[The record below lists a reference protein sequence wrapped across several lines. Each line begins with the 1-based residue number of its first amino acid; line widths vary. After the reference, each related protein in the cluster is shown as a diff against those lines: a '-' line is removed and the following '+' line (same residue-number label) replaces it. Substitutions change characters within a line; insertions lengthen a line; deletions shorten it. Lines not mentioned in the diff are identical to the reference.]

1 MKAVEL
7 NKTFNADD
15 FEDRIYAMWKEAEY
29 FQPAERDDHS
39 APVGERSPGE
49 QTETTAPSDLE
60 EDEPFVIVIP
70 PPNVT
75 GVLHMGHG
83 LNNSLQDILIRYY
96 RMQGRPTL
104 WVPGT
109 DHAGIAT
116 QNVVERKLIAEG
128 TSREELGRDKFVER
142 TWQVKNEHHTVIT
155 RQLEK
160 IGASCDWSRERFTL
174 DEGLSEAVK
183 EVFVTLYERDLI
195 YRGEYLINW
204 CPSCGTALSDDEV
217 EHAEKN
223 GHIWHIRY
231 PIVDPEDPS
240 LEEGSLGWIEVA
252 TTRPETMLGD
262 TAVAVHPED
271 ERYTALIGR
280 SVRLPLTGRIVP
292 IVADSYVDREFG
304 SGAVKITPAHDAND
318 WEIGERHDLE
328 RINVLTADA
337 RLNDNVPERY
347 RGLSA
352 VEGRKAVVADLEAE
366 GYLVRVAGHTHQ
378 VGHCYRCNTVV
389 EPWVST
395 QWFVRMKPLAEKA
408 LAAWRNDEI
417 RFYPKRWENTYTH
430 WLENIRDWCI
440 SRQLWWGHRIPVWYD
455 DETGEMIVSR
465 TDPTEDPANAGRALR
480 QDPDVLDT
488 WFSSWL
494 WPFSTLGWPEQTPD
508 LERFYPTTSLVTA
521 YDIIFFWVSRMI
533 MAGLEFMGEVPF
545 RDIYITGLVRDIHG
559 RKMSKSLGNGIDPLD
574 IVAEYGADA
583 HKFTL
588 AYLSVQGS
596 DVPIAPDSFQL
607 GSKFANKIWNATRY
621 LLMNLEGRR
630 IVPFDEIEL
639 NDLDRWIY
647 YRLDDAVRTVREAM
661 KNYRMDEASRGVYEF
676 FWNEFCDWYIEASK
690 LDLYSEDDEKKDR
703 AVSLLLYVLEESLRL
718 MHPFMSFI
726 SEEIYQRLPAEL
738 VPADGTGTLP
748 GYRKNGGS
756 PGRAEAVIVG
766 RYPQPNERRS
776 SDEYRRAADGFAG
789 VQELVRGIRTMRSE
803 FTIPP
808 ARHFDVYVRYGDGR
822 DELGAF
828 FQANRALVAMLGGI
842 DTLEIGSDSSRR
854 TGSVTV
860 VGSGFEAYLYIRELI
875 DVDAQLARLEK
886 SITRTL
892 KGLKQA
898 EGKLSSEGF
907 LSKARP
913 EVIEAE
919 RSKASDLRDQLER
932 MEAVRGEL
940 ASDRK

>member
-1 MKAVEL
+1 MPMNAVEL
-7 NKTFNADD
+7 SKTFNADD
-15 FEDRIYAMWKEAEY
+15 FEDRIYAMWKAGGY
-29 FQPAERDDHS
+29 FAPAEHGDRD
-39 APVGERSPGE
+39 
-49 QTETTAPSDLE
+49 
-60 EDEPFVIVIP
+60 DEPFVIVIP

-83 LNNSLQDILIRYY
+83 LNNSLQDILIRYW

-128 TSREELGRDKFVER
+128 TSREELGREKFVER
-142 TWQVKNEHHTVIT
+142 TWQVKHDHHATIT

-174 DEGLSEAVK
+174 DDGLSHAVK

-217 EHAEKN
+217 EHAEKH

-231 PIVDPEDPS
+231 PIVDPAHPDEP
-240 LEEGSLGWIEVA
+240 EGTHGWIEVA

-271 ERYTALIGR
+271 ERYTHLVGKA
-280 SVRLPLTGRIVP
+280 VRLPLTDRTIP
-292 IVADSYVDREFG
+292 IIADSYVDREFG
-304 SGAVKITPAHDAND
+304 SGAVKITPAHDPND
-318 WEIGERHDLE
+318 WEIGERHGLE
-328 RINVLTADA
+328 RINILTAEA
-337 RLNDNVPERY
+337 TMNGNVPERY
-347 RGLSA
+347 QGLTVA
-352 VEGRKAVVADLEAE
+352 DGRKRVVADLEE
-366 GYLVRVAGHTHQ
+366 GGYLLRVADHVHQ

-408 LAAWRNDEI
+408 LTAWRNGDI
-417 RFYPKRWENTYTH
+417 RFYPKHWENTYTH

-455 DETGEMIVSR
+455 DETGETIVSR
-465 TDPTEDPANAGRALR
+465 TDPTEDSAYAGRTLR

-494 WPFSTLGWPEQTPD
+494 WPFSTLGWPETTVD
-508 LERFYPTTSLVTA
+508 LKKFYPTSSLVTA

-533 MAGLEFMGEVPF
+533 MAGLEFMGEAPF
-545 RDIYITGLVRDIHG
+545 RDIYITGLVRDING

-574 IVAEYGADA
+574 IVAQYGADA

-596 DVPIAPDSFQL
+596 DVPIATDSFQL

-621 LLMNLEGRR
+621 LLMNLEGRS
-630 IVPFDEIEL
+630 IVPFEEINL
-639 NDLDRWIY
+639 RDVDRWIY
-647 YRLDDAVRTVREAM
+647 YRLDGAVRDIATAM
-661 KNYRMDEASRGVYEF
+661 NSYRMDESARAVYEF
-676 FWNEFCDWYIEASK
+676 FWNDFCDWYIEASK
-690 LDLYSEDDEKKDR
+690 LSLYSDDDGEKDR
-703 AVSLLLYVLEESLRL
+703 TVSLLLYVLEESLRL

-726 SEEIYQRLPAEL
+726 SEEIFQRLPSDL
-738 VPADGTGTLP
+738 VPADKSGTLR
-748 GYRKNGGS
+748 GYRGTSGDS
-756 PGRAEAVIVG
+756 SGRAKAAIVG
-766 RYPQPNERRS
+766 AYPQPNDERRNE
-776 SDEYRRAADGFAG
+776 DAVAAANGFSG
-789 VQELVRGIRTMRSE
+789 LQELVRGIRTMRSE

-808 ARHFDVYVRYGDGR
+808 NRTFDLYVRYGDGR
-822 DELGAF
+822 EDLGTF
-828 FQANRALVAMLGGI
+828 FERNSDLVALLGGVEAM
-842 DTLEIGSDSSRR
+842 EIGTDSTRR
-854 TGSVTV
+854 GGAVAV
-860 VGSGFEAYLYIRELI
+860 VGSGFEAYLYIRDLI
-875 DVDAQLARLEK
+875 DVEGQIARLDK
-886 SITRTL
+886 SIAKTM

-898 EGKLSSEGF
+898 EGKLNSEGF
-907 LSKARP
+907 LQKAKP
-913 EVIEAE
+913 EVVEKE
-919 RSKASDLRDQLER
+919 REKAADLRDQLTR
-932 MEAVRGEL
+932 METVRHEL
-940 ASDRK
+940 SET

>member
-1 MKAVEL
+1 MQAVEL

-15 FEDRIYAMWKEAEY
+15 FEDRMYAMWKESGY
-29 FQPAERDDHS
+29 FQPATHGNADQD
-39 APVGERSPGE
+39 
-49 QTETTAPSDLE
+49 SD
-60 EDEPFVIVIP
+60 PFVIVIP

-128 TSREELGRDKFVER
+128 TSREELGREKFVER
-142 TWQVKNEHHTVIT
+142 TWQVKDDHHATIT

-174 DEGLSEAVK
+174 DEGLNHAVN

-217 EHAEKN
+217 EHAEKH

-231 PIVDPEDPS
+231 PIVDPEQPDAP
-240 LEEGSLGWIEVA
+240 EGSLGWIEVA

-271 ERYTALIGR
+271 ERYTDLVGK
-280 SVRLPLTGRIVP
+280 SVRLPLTGRIIP

-304 SGAVKITPAHDAND
+304 SGAVKITPAHDQND
-318 WEIGERHDLE
+318 WEIGERHNLD
-328 RINVLTADA
+328 RINVLTATA
-337 RLNDNVPERY
+337 RLNDNVPEQY
-347 RGLSA
+347 RGLS
-352 VEGRKAVVADLEAE
+352 VTDGRAKVVSDLESR
-366 GYLVRVAGHTHQ
+366 GYLVRREDHVHQ
-378 VGHCYRCNTVV
+378 VGHCYRCDTVV

-408 LAAWRNDEI
+408 LSAWRNGEI
-417 RFYPKRWENTYTH
+417 RFYPRHWENTYTH
-430 WLENIRDWCI
+430 WLDNIRDWCI

-455 DETGEMIVSR
+455 DASGEMIVSR
-465 TDPTEDPANAGRALR
+465 TDPTEDPQYAGRTLR

-494 WPFSTLGWPEQTPD
+494 WPFSTLGWPDETDD
-508 LERFYPTTSLVTA
+508 LKRFYPTTSLVTA

-545 RDIYITGLVRDIHG
+545 RDIYITGLVRDING

-574 IVAEYGADA
+574 IVARYGADA

-621 LLMNLEGRR
+621 LLMNLDGRT
-630 IVPFDEIEL
+630 IVPFQEIVL
-639 NDLDRWIY
+639 DDVDRWIY
-647 YRLDDAVRTVREAM
+647 FRLDQAVRTVSRGM
-661 KNYRMDEASRGVYEF
+661 TQYRMDEASRGVYEF
-676 FWNEFCDWYIEASK
+676 FWNDFCDWYIEASK
-690 LDLYSEDDEKKDR
+690 LNLYADDDARKDR

-726 SEEIYQRLPAEL
+726 SEEIYQKLPAEL
-738 VPADGTGTLP
+738 EPADGAATLP
-748 GYRKNGGS
+748 GYRRDGTSSGC
-756 PGRAEAVIVG
+756 GRPDAVIVS
-766 RYPQPNERRS
+766 RYPLPQESR
-776 SDEYRRAADGFAG
+776 SDETSRRAARGFG
-789 VQELVRGIRTMRSE
+789 GLQELVRGIRTMRSE

-808 ARHFDVYVRYGDGR
+808 STSFDLYVSYSADRPDLGDFFR
-822 DELGAF
+822 NHTELIS
-828 FQANRALVAMLGGI
+828 MLGGI
-842 DTLEIGSDSSRR
+842 GKMEVGQDSARR
-854 TGSVTV
+854 NGAVAV
-860 VGSGFEAYLYIRELI
+860 VGSGFEAYLYIRDLI
-875 DVDAQLARLEK
+875 DVDAQTARLEK
-886 SITRTL
+886 SIAKTR
-892 KGLKQA
+892 KGLIQA

-907 LSKARP
+907 LSKAKP
-913 EVIEAE
+913 EVVEKE
-919 RSKASDLRDQLER
+919 REKAADLKDQMDR
-932 MEAVRGEL
+932 METIRREL
-940 ASDRK
+940 AGN

>member
-1 MKAVEL
+1 MNAVEL
-7 NKTFNADD
+7 SKTFNADE
-15 FEDRIYAMWKEAEY
+15 FEDRIYAMWKEAGY
-29 FQPAERDDHS
+29 FPPATDGKDQS
-39 APVGERSPGE
+39 
-49 QTETTAPSDLE
+49 PSDE
-60 EDEPFVIVIP
+60 NSPFVIVIP

-83 LNNSLQDILIRYY
+83 LNNSLQDILIRYW

-128 TSREELGRDKFVER
+128 TSREELGREKFLER
-142 TWQVKNEHHTVIT
+142 TWHVKEEHHSTIT

-174 DEGLSEAVK
+174 DDGLSDAVK

-217 EHAEKN
+217 EHAEKQ
-223 GHIWHIRY
+223 GHIRHIRY
-231 PIVDPEDPS
+231 PIVDPDNPTA
-240 LEEGSLGWIEVA
+240 EEGSLGWIEVA
-252 TTRPETMLGD
+252 TTRPETMFGD

-271 ERYTALIGR
+271 ERYSNLIGA
-280 SVRLPLTGRIVP
+280 SVRLPLTDRVIP

-304 SGAVKITPAHDAND
+304 SGAVKITPAHDPND
-318 WEIGERHDLE
+318 WEIGERHGLQ
-328 RINVLTADA
+328 RINILTATA
-337 RLNDNVPERY
+337 TLNENAPETY
-347 RGLSA
+347 RGLTVTDA
-352 VEGRKAVVADLEAE
+352 RKRVVADLESR
-366 GYLVRVAGHTHQ
+366 GYLIKVSDHSHQ
-378 VGHCYRCNTVV
+378 VGHCYRCNSVV

-408 LAAWRNDEI
+408 LEAWRKDEI
-417 RFYPKRWENTYTH
+417 RFYPKHWENTYTH

-465 TDPTEDPANAGRALR
+465 TDPTTDPSNAGRSLR

-494 WPFSTLGWPEQTPD
+494 WPFSTLGWPDETED
-508 LERFYPTTSLVTA
+508 LSRFYPTSSLVTA

-533 MAGLEFMGEVPF
+533 MAGLEFMNHVPF
-545 RDIYITGLVRDIHG
+545 RDIYITGLVRDING

-630 IVPFDEIEL
+630 IVPFGEIEL
-639 NDLDRWIY
+639 RDVDRWIY
-647 YRLDDAVRTVREAM
+647 YRLDSAIRTIASAM
-661 KNYRMDEASRGVYEF
+661 ESYRMDESSRAVYEF
-676 FWNEFCDWYIEASK
+676 FWNDFCDWYIEASK
-690 LDLYSEDDEKKDR
+690 LSLYSEDDAEKDR
-703 AVSLLLYVLEESLRL
+703 GVSLLLYVLEESLRL

-726 SEEIYQRLPAEL
+726 SEEIFQRLPSDL
-738 VPADGTGTLP
+738 VPADGTGTLA
-748 GYRKNGGS
+748 GYRRTDEKESAAGGT
-756 PGRAEAVIVG
+756 GRAVAAIVG
-766 RYPQPNERRS
+766 RYPQPQEERRNAES
-776 SDEYRRAADGFAG
+776 VRAATGFTG
-789 VQELVRGIRTMRSE
+789 LQELVRGVRTMRSE

-808 ARHFDVYVRYGDGR
+808 NRTFDLYVRYGDGR
-822 DELGAF
+822 DDLGTF
-828 FQANRALVAMLGGI
+828 FEGNKDLVALLGGI
-842 DTLEIGSDSSRR
+842 DTLEIGTDASRR
-854 TGSVTV
+854 AGSIAV
-860 VGSGFEAYLYIRELI
+860 VGSGFEAYLYIRDLI
-875 DVDAQLARLEK
+875 DIDAQLARLEK
-886 SITRTL
+886 SIAKTM

-898 EGKLSSEGF
+898 EGKLKSEGF
-907 LSKARP
+907 LSKAKP
-913 EVIEAE
+913 EVVEKE
-919 RSKASDLRDQLER
+919 REKAADLRDQLER
-932 MEAVRGEL
+932 METVRSEL
-940 ASDRK
+940 SGDRRL